1 MLKEIP
7 KGWGKEVIIAHN
19 ELYCAKMLCYDR
31 AGSTSS
37 MHFHKNKD
45 ETFYVQKGS
54 FELITIDTNDA
65 KQSSHILTVGDTWRL
80 RPLDLHQ
87 VKALED
93 GSVIFEVSTFDEP
106 SDNYRVIPGD
116 SQK

>member
-19 ELYCAKMLCYDR
+19 ELYCAKLLCYDR
-31 AGSTSS
+31 AGSKSS

-54 FELITIDTNDA
+54 FKLFVIDPRDA
-65 KQSSHILTVGDTWRL
+65 KVYSHILKIGDTWRL
-80 RPLDLHQ
+80 HPLDLHQ
-87 VKALED
+87 VMALED
-93 GSVIFEVSTFDEP
+93 DSIIFEVSTFDEP
-106 SDNYRVIPGD
+106 SDNYRVYPGD
-116 SQK
+116 SQL